1 MSNQIYAGDEIS
13 NQIYAGDEI
22 QESNAP
28 PPPDSGVEE
37 VRRWLR
43 DLEIEYDEDKFVEK
57 IKSPRKLS
65 LLKSEKRI
73 KRFFPG
79 IGDLDCCTILD
90 AVQELTSSPKPPQT
104 PTSKEEKIRAML
116 EGAKLRPVDSK
127 LNETGKS
134 VKEMNH
140 AILGEGSFAKVFRVQ
155 DSLTGDYC
163 AVKVMDVKM
172 LQGQGRWRETGWR
185 EVANTTF
192 TREAYFFFF
201 KFDFLS
207 QQDDTICVTFCCISD
222 LRIVFVIVVETVFV
236 MCDAFI

>member
-1 MSNQIYAGDEIS
+1 MEDID
-13 NQIYAGDEI
+13 
-22 QESNAP
+22 
-28 PPPDSGVEE
+28 
-37 VRRWLR
+37 R
-43 DLEIEYDEDKFVEK
+43 DL
-57 IKSPRKLS
+57 
-65 LLKSEKRI
+65 
-73 KRFFPG
+73 
-79 IGDLDCCTILD
+79 ILD
-90 AVQELTSSPKPPQT
+90 AVQEFTSSPKPPQT

-163 AVKVMDVKM
+163 AVKAV
-172 LQGQGRWRETGWR
+172 
-185 EVANTTF
+185 TF
-192 TREAYFFFF
+192 NREAYFFFF

>member
-1 MSNQIYAGDEIS
+1 MSNQIYAGDEV
-13 NQIYAGDEI
+13 

-28 PPPDSGVEE
+28 PPPDSGVEK

-73 KRFFPG
+73 QKYFPDMED
-79 IGDLDCCTILD
+79 IDRDLILD
-90 AVQELTSSPKPPQT
+90 AVQEFTSSPKPPQP

-185 EVANTTF
+185 EVANTHNEKRIF
-192 TREAYFFFF
+192 SSSNSISSPNKMTRFVLHSAV
-201 KFDFLS
+201 FL
-207 QQDDTICVTFCCISD
+207 ICE
-222 LRIVFVIVVETVFV
+222 LYL
-236 MCDAFI
+236 

>member
-1 MSNQIYAGDEIS
+1 DEV
-13 NQIYAGDEI
+13 
-22 QESNAP
+22 QESSDAP
-28 PPPDSGVEE
+28 PPPDSDGEK
-37 VRRWLR
+37 VRRWFQSLKI
-43 DLEIEYDEDKFVEK
+43 DYDEDKFVKK
-57 IKSPRKLS
+57 ITSPRKLS
-65 LLKSEKRI
+65 LLKSEERI
-73 KRFFPG
+73 KRYFPDMED
-79 IGDLDCCTILD
+79 IDRDLILD
-90 AVQELTSSPKPPQT
+90 AVAELKSSPRPPQT
-104 PTSKEEKIRAML
+104 PSSKEEKIRAML